1 MSPSSAPILFAL
13 GIAGLFFLDRDTST
27 HTSKALWLPVMWLWI
42 VGSRPVSAWL
52 GMSTGTLETQ
62 LVDGSPLDRTIFLI
76 LLVSGILVL
85 YHRSHRTSVFSRAS
99 WPILIYFSFCLL
111 SVLWSDFPGIAFRR
125 WTKALGDLVM
135 VLVVVT
141 DPEPV
146 TALKRLLSR
155 TGFILMPASVLVIKY
170 FPDLGRYYDPFTGLA
185 MDSGVETS
193 KNLLGVTTLVLS
205 LGAVWRI
212 LTLLRDNHQP
222 NRARHLLAQGT
233 LLAFGVTLFVKAD
246 SATSVACFA
255 IGTGLML
262 TTGLFVP
269 NCRSSFVHAL
279 VLGFLL
285 AGSLMMFLGGDA
297 NLIHALGRQTNLTG
311 RVGIWQAVIP
321 MTPNPLL
328 GAGFESFWL
337 GSRLERM
344 WRAFPVFL
352 PNEAHNG
359 YIEVYL
365 NLGWVGVVLITLVLI
380 NGYRRATSVFRRE
393 SVLGSLMLGY
403 VVTAAF
409 YSITEAG
416 FRMLDAIWIFFL
428 LAVAA
433 SGEPAWDAGE
443 QQDSLRLAAD
453 DLAAAPAD
461 DSSAL
466 TILGEES

>member
-1 MSPSSAPILFAL
+1 MSPSTAPILFAL

-76 LLVSGILVL
+76 LLVSGMLVL

-185 MDSGVETS
+185 MNSGVETS

-212 LTLLRDNHQP
+212 LTLLRDTHQP
-222 NRARHLLAQGT
+222 NRARHLLAQGA
-233 LLAFGVTLFVKAD
+233 LLAFGVTLFVQAD

-269 NCRSSFVHAL
+269 NGRSSFVHAL

-285 AGSLMMFLGGDA
+285 AGSLMMFLGGD
-297 NLIHALGRQTNLTG
+297 
-311 RVGIWQAVIP
+311 
-321 MTPNPLL
+321 
-328 GAGFESFWL
+328 
-337 GSRLERM
+337 
-344 WRAFPVFL
+344 
-352 PNEAHNG
+352 
-359 YIEVYL
+359 
-365 NLGWVGVVLITLVLI
+365 
-380 NGYRRATSVFRRE
+380 
-393 SVLGSLMLGY
+393 
-403 VVTAAF
+403 
-409 YSITEAG
+409 
-416 FRMLDAIWIFFL
+416 
-428 LAVAA
+428 
-433 SGEPAWDAGE
+433 
-443 QQDSLRLAAD
+443 
-453 DLAAAPAD
+453 
-461 DSSAL
+461 
-466 TILGEES
+466 